1 MNIAAPLVSGQVNGE
16 AAADPVARARGLRPQ
31 IEGAAQAIE
40 RDRALPR
47 ELLGALHDARLF
59 RLLLPRSCGGEE
71 VAPAVFVAAV
81 EEVAKADASVAWC
94 MAQGSGCSMA
104 AAYLEPAVAQE
115 IFGGREAVLAWGPGA
130 ANATARA
137 VQGGYRVS
145 GSWPYASGSRHA
157 QWLGGHAQLL
167 DAEGKPCLG
176 PDGKP
181 AERTLLF
188 PRAKAEIKDVWRVVG
203 LKGTGSDTYTVT
215 DLFVPARYSFT
226 RESAADRR
234 EAGPLYRFTTFQL
247 YGCGFAAVALGI
259 ARATL
264 DAFIAMAAEKVPI
277 LGARPLR
284 ESAVVQAKVASAEA
298 RWQSARAYLMQTL
311 DAAWAAASRGESLG
325 LQQRAALRLAGVYAT
340 EQAREVVEIAYH
352 LAGGSAIFENQAFER
367 RLRDMHAVTQQ
378 VQGQFVNFEH
388 VGQVLLGLPSA
399 SRLI

>member
-1 MNIAAPLVSGQVNGE
+1 MDIASSEHTSPQ
-16 AAADPVARARGLRPQ
+16 DPVARARGLRAQ
-31 IEGAAQAIE
+31 IGGAAQAIE
-40 RDRALPR
+40 RERALPR
-47 ELLGALHDARLF
+47 ELLHALHDSRLF
-59 RLLLPRSCGGEE
+59 RLLLPKSCGGEE

-167 DAEGKPCLG
+167 DAQGKACLG

-188 PRAKAEIKDVWRVVG
+188 PKAKAAIKDLWHVVG

-215 DLFVPARYSFT
+215 DLFVSARYSFT

-234 EAGPLYRFTTFQL
+234 ESGPLYRFTTFQL

-264 DAFIAMAAEKVPI
+264 DAFIAMAAVKIPM
-277 LGARPLR
+277 LGAKPVR
-284 ESAVVQAKVASAEA
+284 ENAVVQAKVASAEA

-352 LAGGSAIFENQAFER
+352 LAGGAAIFEKVAFER

>member
-1 MNIAAPLVSGQVNGE
+1 MDIASSEHTSPQ
-16 AAADPVARARGLRPQ
+16 DPVARARGLRAQ
-31 IEGAAQAIE
+31 IGGAAQAIE
-40 RDRALPR
+40 RERALPR
-47 ELLGALHDARLF
+47 ELLHALHDSRLF
-59 RLLLPRSCGGEE
+59 RLLLPKSCGGEE

-130 ANATARA
+130 TNATARA
-137 VQGGYRVS
+137 VQGGYRLS

-157 QWLGGHAQLL
+157 RWLGGHAQLL
-167 DAEGKPCLG
+167 DAEGKACLG
-176 PDGKP
+176 TDGKP

-188 PRAKAEIKDVWRVVG
+188 PKAKAAIKDLWHVVG

-215 DLFVPARYSFT
+215 DLFVSARYSFT

-234 EAGPLYRFTTFQL
+234 ESGPLYRFTTFQL

-264 DAFIAMAAEKVPI
+264 DAFIAMAAVKIPM
-277 LGARPLR
+277 LGAKPVR
-284 ESAVVQAKVASAEA
+284 ENAVVQAKVASAEA

-352 LAGGSAIFENQAFER
+352 LAGGSAIFEKEAFER

>member
-1 MNIAAPLVSGQVNGE
+1 MTTMDIASSEHTSPQ
-16 AAADPVARARGLRPQ
+16 DPVARARGLRAQ

-40 RDRALPR
+40 RERALPR
-47 ELLGALHDARLF
+47 ELLHALHDSRLF
-59 RLLLPRSCGGEE
+59 RLLLPKSCGGEE

-167 DAEGKPCLG
+167 DAQGKACLG

-188 PRAKAEIKDVWRVVG
+188 PKAKAAIKDLWHVVG

-215 DLFVPARYSFT
+215 DLFVSARYSFT

-234 EAGPLYRFTTFQL
+234 ESGPLYRFTTFQL

-264 DAFIAMAAEKVPI
+264 DAFIAMAAVKIPM
-277 LGARPLR
+277 LGAKPVR
-284 ESAVVQAKVASAEA
+284 ENAVVQAKVASAEA

-352 LAGGSAIFENQAFER
+352 LAGGSAIFEKEAFER

>member
-1 MNIAAPLVSGQVNGE
+1 MTTMEIASSEHTSAQN
-16 AAADPVARARGLRPQ
+16 PVARARGLRAQ

-40 RDRALPR
+40 RERALPR

-59 RLLLPRSCGGEE
+59 RLLLPKSCGGEE

-188 PRAKAEIKDVWRVVG
+188 PKAKATIKDVWHVVG

-215 DLFVPARYSFT
+215 DLFVSARYSFT

-234 EAGPLYRFTTFQL
+234 ELGPLYRFTTFQL

-264 DAFIAMAAEKVPI
+264 DAFIAMAAVKVPM
-277 LGARPLR
+277 LGAKPVR

-352 LAGGSAIFENQAFER
+352 LAGGSAIFEKEAFER

>member
-1 MNIAAPLVSGQVNGE
+1 MNIAAPLASGQVNGE
-16 AAADPVARARGLRPQ
+16 AGADPVARARGLRPQ

-59 RLLLPRSCGGEE
+59 RLLLPKSCGGEE

-94 MAQGSGCSMA
+94 MAQGSGCSMT

-115 IFGGREAVLAWGPGA
+115 IFGGAEAVLAWGPGA
-130 ANATARA
+130 AHATASA

-188 PRAKAEIKDVWRVVG
+188 PRAKAEIKDVWHVVG

-226 RESAADRR
+226 RESTADRR
-234 EAGPLYRFTTFQL
+234 ESGPLYRFTTFQL

-264 DAFIAMAAEKVPI
+264 DAFIAMAAAKVPM

-352 LAGGSAIFENQAFER
+352 LAGGSAIFENHAFER
-367 RLRDMHAVTQQ
+367 RLRDIHAVTQQ

>member
-1 MNIAAPLVSGQVNGE
+1 MTTMDIASSEHTSPQ
-16 AAADPVARARGLRPQ
+16 DPVARARGLRAQ

-47 ELLGALHDARLF
+47 ELLSALHDSRLF
-59 RLLLPRSCGGEE
+59 RLLLPKGCGGEE

-167 DAEGKPCLG
+167 DAQGKACLG

-188 PRAKAEIKDVWRVVG
+188 PKAKAAIKDLWHVVG

-215 DLFVPARYSFT
+215 DLFVSARYSFT

-234 EAGPLYRFTTFQL
+234 ESGPLYRFTTFQL

-264 DAFIAMAAEKVPI
+264 DAFIAMAAVKIPM
-277 LGARPLR
+277 LGAKPVR
-284 ESAVVQAKVASAEA
+284 ENAVVQAKVASAEA

-352 LAGGSAIFENQAFER
+352 LAGGSAIFENHAFER

>member
-1 MNIAAPLVSGQVNGE
+1 MTTMDIASSEHTSPQ
-16 AAADPVARARGLRPQ
+16 DPVARARGLRAQ

-40 RDRALPR
+40 RERALPR
-47 ELLGALHDARLF
+47 ELLCALHDARLF
-59 RLLLPRSCGGEE
+59 RLLLPKSCGGEE

-137 VQGGYRVS
+137 VQGGYRLS

-167 DAEGKPCLG
+167 DAEGKACLG

-188 PRAKAEIKDVWRVVG
+188 PKAKAAIKDVWHVVG

-215 DLFVPARYSFT
+215 DLFVSARYSFT

-234 EAGPLYRFTTFQL
+234 EGGPLYRFTTFQL

-264 DAFIAMAAEKVPI
+264 DAFVAMAAAKVPM
-277 LGARPLR
+277 LGAKPVR
-284 ESAVVQAKVASAEA
+284 ESAVVQAKVAGAEA
-298 RWQSARAYLMQTL
+298 RWQSARAYLMQAL
-311 DAAWAAASRGESLG
+311 ADAWDTVSRGESLG

-352 LAGGSAIFENQAFER
+352 LAGGSAIFEKEAFER

>member
-1 MNIAAPLVSGQVNGE
+1 MNIAAPLASGQVNGE

-40 RDRALPR
+40 RDRAVPR

-59 RLLLPRSCGGEE
+59 RLLLPKSCGGEE

-115 IFGGREAVLAWGPGA
+115 IFGGAEAVLAWGPGS
-130 ANATARA
+130 ANAAARA

-188 PRAKAEIKDVWRVVG
+188 PRAKAEIKDVWHVVG

-226 RESAADRR
+226 RESTADRR
-234 EAGPLYRFTTFQL
+234 ESGPLYRFTTFQL

-264 DAFIAMAAEKVPI
+264 DAFIAMAAAKVPM

-352 LAGGSAIFENQAFER
+352 LAGGSAIFENHAFER
-367 RLRDMHAVTQQ
+367 RLRDIHAVTQQ

>member
-1 MNIAAPLVSGQVNGE
+1 MDIASSEHTSPQ
-16 AAADPVARARGLRPQ
+16 DPVARARGLRAQ
-31 IEGAAQAIE
+31 IEGAAQAIARE
-40 RDRALPR
+40 RALPR
-47 ELLGALHDARLF
+47 ELLHALHDSRLF
-59 RLLLPRSCGGEE
+59 RLLLPKSCGGEE

-188 PRAKAEIKDVWRVVG
+188 PRAKAEIKDVWHVVG

-234 EAGPLYRFTTFQL
+234 EAGPLYRLTTFQL

-264 DAFIAMAAEKVPI
+264 DAFIAMAAAKVPM

-298 RWQSARAYLMQTL
+298 HWQSARAYLMQTL

-352 LAGGSAIFENQAFER
+352 LAGGSAIFENHAFER

>member
-1 MNIAAPLVSGQVNGE
+1 MNTAAPLASGRVNGE
-16 AAADPVARARGLRPQ
+16 GAGDPVQRARTLRPQ
-31 IEGAAQAIE
+31 IEAAAPAIE
-40 RDRALPR
+40 RERALPR
-47 ELLGALHDARLF
+47 ELLAALHDARLF

-81 EEVAKADASVAWC
+81 EELAKADASVAWC

-104 AAYLEPAVAQE
+104 AAYLDPAIAQE
-115 IFGGREAVLAWGPGA
+115 IFSGHEAVLAWGPGA
-130 ANATARA
+130 GNAKAIA
-137 VQGGYRVS
+137 VEGGYRVS
-145 GSWPYASGSRHA
+145 GTWPYASGSRHA
-157 QWLGGHAQLL
+157 QWLGGHAHLVDADGRPLL
-167 DAEGKPCLG
+167 D

-188 PRAKAEIKDVWRVVG
+188 PRTKAAIRDVWHVVG

-215 DLFVPARYSFT
+215 ALFVPARHAFT
-226 RESAADRR
+226 RESAGDRR
-234 EAGPLYRFTTFQL
+234 EAGPLYRLTTFQL

-264 DAFIAMAAEKVPI
+264 DAFMAMAAAKVAMLGTKPI
-277 LGARPLR
+277 R

-298 RWQSARAYLMQTL
+298 RWQSARAFLMRTL
-311 DAAWAAASRGESLG
+311 DDCWDSVSRGESLS
-325 LQQRAALRLAGVYAT
+325 LQQRAALRLAGVFAT
-340 EQAREVVEIAYH
+340 EQCREVVEIAYH

-378 VQGQFVNFEH
+378 VQGQLVNFEH

>member
-1 MNIAAPLVSGQVNGE
+1 MTTMDIASSEHTSPQ
-16 AAADPVARARGLRPQ
+16 DPVVRARGLRPQ

-59 RLLLPRSCGGEE
+59 RLLLPKSCGGEE

-94 MAQGSGCSMA
+94 MAQGSGCSMT

-115 IFGGREAVLAWGPGA
+115 IFGGAEAVLAWGPGA
-130 ANATARA
+130 AHATASA

-188 PRAKAEIKDVWRVVG
+188 PKAKATIKDVWHVVG

-215 DLFVPARYSFT
+215 DLFVPARYSFR

-234 EAGPLYRFTTFQL
+234 EPGPLYRFTTFQL

-264 DAFIAMAAEKVPI
+264 DAFVAMAAVKVPM
-277 LGARPLR
+277 LGAKPVR

-352 LAGGSAIFENQAFER
+352 LAGGSAIFENHAFER

>member
-1 MNIAAPLVSGQVNGE
+1 M
-16 AAADPVARARGLRPQ
+16 ARARGLRAQ

-40 RDRALPR
+40 RERALPR
-47 ELLGALHDARLF
+47 ELLCALHDARLF
-59 RLLLPRSCGGEE
+59 RLLLPKSCGGEE

-167 DAEGKPCLG
+167 DAEGKACLG

-188 PRAKAEIKDVWRVVG
+188 PKAKAAIKDRLARGRPQGHRQRHLHGHG
-203 LKGTGSDTYTVT
+203 LVRSRA
-215 DLFVPARYSFT
+215 L
-226 RESAADRR
+226 
-234 EAGPLYRFTTFQL
+234 QL
-247 YGCGFAAVALGI
+247 YPRI
-259 ARATL
+259 RR
-264 DAFIAMAAEKVPI
+264 
-277 LGARPLR
+277 RP
-284 ESAVVQAKVASAEA
+284 A
-298 RWQSARAYLMQTL
+298 
-311 DAAWAAASRGESLG
+311 
-325 LQQRAALRLAGVYAT
+325 
-340 EQAREVVEIAYH
+340 
-352 LAGGSAIFENQAFER
+352 
-367 RLRDMHAVTQQ
+367 
-378 VQGQFVNFEH
+378 
-388 VGQVLLGLPSA
+388 
-399 SRLI
+399 

>member
-1 MNIAAPLVSGQVNGE
+1 MNIAAPLASGQVNGE
-16 AAADPVARARGLRPQ
+16 AGADPVARARGLRPQ

-40 RDRALPR
+40 RDRAVPR

-59 RLLLPRSCGGEE
+59 RLLLPKSCGGEE

-94 MAQGSGCSMA
+94 MAQGSGCSMT

-115 IFGGREAVLAWGPGA
+115 IFGGAEAVLAWGPGS
-130 ANATARA
+130 ANAAARA

-188 PRAKAEIKDVWRVVG
+188 PRAKAEIKDVWHVVG

-234 EAGPLYRFTTFQL
+234 EAGPLYRLTTFQL

-259 ARATL
+259 GRATL
-264 DAFIAMAAEKVPI
+264 DALIAVAAAKVPM

-352 LAGGSAIFENQAFER
+352 LAGGSAIFENHAFER

>member
-1 MNIAAPLVSGQVNGE
+1 MTTMDIASSEHTSPQ
-16 AAADPVARARGLRPQ
+16 DPVARARELRAQ

-40 RDRALPR
+40 RERALPR
-47 ELLGALHDARLF
+47 DLLEALRDARLF
-59 RLLLPRSCGGEE
+59 RLLLPKSCGGEE

-167 DAEGKPCLG
+167 DAEGKACLG

-188 PRAKAEIKDVWRVVG
+188 PKAKAAIKDLWHVVG

-215 DLFVPARYSFT
+215 DLFVSARYSFT

-264 DAFIAMAAEKVPI
+264 DAFIAMAAVKVPM
-277 LGARPLR
+277 LGAMPVR
-284 ESAVVQAKVASAEA
+284 ESAVVQAKVAGAEA

-352 LAGGSAIFENQAFER
+352 LAGGSAIFEKEPFER

>member
-1 MNIAAPLVSGQVNGE
+1 MNTAPPFASGRVSGEG
-16 AAADPVARARGLRPQ
+16 AGDPVQRARTLRPQ
-31 IEGAAQAIE
+31 IEAAAQAIE
-40 RDRALPR
+40 RERALPR
-47 ELLGALHDARLF
+47 ELLAALHDARLF

-81 EEVAKADASVAWC
+81 EELAKADASVAWC

-104 AAYLEPAVAQE
+104 AAYLDPAVAQE
-115 IFGGREAVLAWGPGA
+115 IFSGHEAVLAWGPGA
-130 ANATARA
+130 GNAEAIA

-145 GSWPYASGSRHA
+145 GTWPYASGSRHA
-157 QWLGGHAQLL
+157 QWLGGHAHLV
-167 DAEGKPCLG
+167 DAAGRPLLG

-188 PRAKAEIKDVWRVVG
+188 PKTKAAIRDVWHVVG

-215 DLFVPARYSFT
+215 ALFVPARYAFT
-226 RESAADRR
+226 RESADDRR
-234 EAGPLYRFTTFQL
+234 EAGPLYRLTTFQL

-259 ARATL
+259 ARAML
-264 DAFIAMAAEKVPI
+264 DAFMAMAAAKVPM
-277 LGARPLR
+277 LGTKPIR

-298 RWQSARAYLMQTL
+298 RWQSARAFLMWTL
-311 DAAWAAASRGESLG
+311 DDCWDSVSRGESLS
-325 LQQRAALRLAGVYAT
+325 LHQRAALRLAGVYAT
-340 EQAREVVEIAYH
+340 EQCTKVVEIAYH

-378 VQGQFVNFEH
+378 VQGQLVNFEH

>member
-1 MNIAAPLVSGQVNGE
+1 MNIAAPLASGQVNGE

-40 RDRALPR
+40 RDRAVPR

-59 RLLLPRSCGGEE
+59 RLLLPKSCGGEE

-115 IFGGREAVLAWGPGA
+115 IFGGREAVSPGA

-188 PRAKAEIKDVWRVVG
+188 PKAKAAIKDLWHVVG

-215 DLFVPARYSFT
+215 DLFVSARYSFT

-234 EAGPLYRFTTFQL
+234 EPGPLYRFTTFQL

-264 DAFIAMAAEKVPI
+264 DAFIAMAAVKVPM
-277 LGARPLR
+277 LGAKPVR

-340 EQAREVVEIAYH
+340 QQAREVVEIAYQ
-352 LAGGSAIFENQAFER
+352 LAGGSAIFEKEAFER

>member
-1 MNIAAPLVSGQVNGE
+1 MTTMDIASSEHTSPQ
-16 AAADPVARARGLRPQ
+16 DPVARARGLRAQ
-31 IEGAAQAIE
+31 IEEAAQATE

-59 RLLLPRSCGGEE
+59 RLLLPKSCGGEE

-167 DAEGKPCLG
+167 DAQGKACHG

-188 PRAKAEIKDVWRVVG
+188 PKAKAAIKDLWHVVG
-203 LKGTGSDTYTVT
+203 LKGTGSDTYTVA
-215 DLFVPARYSFT
+215 DLFVPERYSFT

-264 DAFIAMAAEKVPI
+264 DAFISMAAVKIPM
-277 LGARPLR
+277 LGAKPLR
-284 ESAVVQAKVASAEA
+284 EGAVVQAKVASAEA
-298 RWQSARAYLMQTL
+298 GWQSARAYLMQTL

-352 LAGGSAIFENQAFER
+352 LAGGSAIFEKEAFER